1 MSEYQDPYGPAALY
15 ADIQHDKIQVEPD
28 LKEEILGAFERVGT
42 FRDKRGYFWRSED
55 PRVVLDELIAAVQ
68 QNLDTKHDQDGD
80 VLDEETLNDTR
91 RVYVRLYRVR
101 RALKNILKHL
111 ENES

>member
-68 QNLDTKHDQDGD
+68 QNLDTKHDQRYQAS
-80 VLDEETLNDTR
+80 LRQALSSEESPE
-91 RVYVRLYRVR
+91 
-101 RALKNILKHL
+101 KH
-111 ENES
+111 S